1 MKFDQV
7 IEHNKRNNFLQK
19 SCRKW
24 GRETSSRP
32 LFVFLRSFKW
42 GKSEWSGVGK
52 CWTSPELGIQWKET
66 VFKTSY
72 YWFKDMLNFT
82 FLEKSFEIVSAPYF
96 LYDFSRKMSLMLY
109 SINWPN
115 FIVWLIL
122 LLEILFNVLN
132 TIVSLPGCNV
142 LNFEIDLIFLIKPFF
157 A

>member
-7 IEHNKRNNFLQK
+7 IEHNKRNNFPQK

-32 LFVFLRSFKW
+32 LFVFLKSFKW
-42 GKSEWSGVGK
+42 GKSKWSGVGK